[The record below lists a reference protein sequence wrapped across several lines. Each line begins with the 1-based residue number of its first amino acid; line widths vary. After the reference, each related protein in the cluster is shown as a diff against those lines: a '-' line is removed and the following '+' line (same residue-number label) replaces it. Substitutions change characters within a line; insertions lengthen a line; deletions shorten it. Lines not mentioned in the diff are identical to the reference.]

1 MRVQCV
7 LYPDLEIDENAKVF
21 VRETGKEIVP
31 QLEHSLSINGPVVYY
46 RKDGKTRNLSLRSLY
61 FAAHIKGCKIT
72 RGDTTEPVNGD
83 YFDLRPQNFY
93 TKKPEKI
100 IKTEE
105 SYSCWMNGSGELFC

>member
-7 LYPDLEIDENAKVF
+7 LYPDLEIDEDARVF
-21 VRETGKEIVP
+21 VKETGKEIIP

-83 YFDLRPQNFY
+83 YYDLRPQNFY
-93 TKKPEKI
+93 TKKPDKI
-100 IKTEE
+100 IKAVE